1 MTAQNFVF
9 NRRTSV
15 KNTSLTKR
23 KYYNTSI
30 GLSMVLAHFGMCTS
44 GSLMKCDLTCFPLFL
59 KAHLN
64 SVLVIHALKQGCSV
78 FKGCLSDIQ
87 PLFD

>member
-30 GLSMVLAHFGMCTS
+30 GLSVVLAHFGMCIS
-44 GSLMKCDLTCFPLFL
+44 GSLMKCDLT
-59 KAHLN
+59 
-64 SVLVIHALKQGCSV
+64 
-78 FKGCLSDIQ
+78 
-87 PLFD
+87 